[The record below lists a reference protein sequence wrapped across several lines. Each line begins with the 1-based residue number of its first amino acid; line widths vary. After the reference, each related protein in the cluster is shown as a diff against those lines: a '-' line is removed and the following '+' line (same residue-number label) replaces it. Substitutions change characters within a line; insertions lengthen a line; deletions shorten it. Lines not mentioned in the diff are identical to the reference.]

1 MNQGKDFG
9 LKFVKKQKYFY
20 LIHNHNGQIL
30 FDLQPSLIN
39 VCTSK
44 NNNCLFHYNN
54 LILVANHRLSS
65 YIFLPKILPLIHM
78 NLIIPPFPAQTT
90 TSTSN
95 IGRKL
100 FVGGI
105 KNWMTVARLKQHFS
119 RWGSVQHFM
128 INEINGRRKGFGFVT
143 FERREDAR
151 RSVSVMLEFT
161 EYQISLL
168 SLI

>member
-1 MNQGKDFG
+1 
-9 LKFVKKQKYFY
+9 
-20 LIHNHNGQIL
+20 
-30 FDLQPSLIN
+30 
-39 VCTSK
+39 
-44 NNNCLFHYNN
+44 
-54 LILVANHRLSS
+54 
-65 YIFLPKILPLIHM
+65 M
-78 NLIIPPFPAQTT
+78 NLITPPFPAQTT